1 MGIGVKLIGMQ
12 LNTVPGAVLDLDIK
26 PGERIGLTGV
36 NGGGKSSLLRYLA
49 CLSRPVAMGQLLL
62 DGMDPF
68 HAHDQ
73 EKLRR
78 KIAFLLQEPEKGVV
92 FSRVKQDAVFGPENL
107 AVAPEVIR
115 KRWMGLA
122 GKLLNRGD
130 RSAEQ
135 LNYPELSG
143 GQKQLAALVSVMMMR
158 SELLLLDEPFAMLG
172 EGEKA
177 EILHFLLQMTRRLE
191 QTVVLVSHDPQVL
204 RSMNRVFALEN
215 GRLEEL
221 GRLKGEWVRKA
232 DRTPYI
238 FQYAEN
244 EEEPDEESV
253 PSGETVGSPEAEK
266 KLILIPPGASQT
278 AVEKTEDTEKGPEKP
293 VFSRIAGVES
303 VEVFA
308 PVITLQQVSFRYGTN
323 TVLKDYSAAIY
334 PGIYYELS
342 GGTGSGKS
350 TLCRLM
356 NGTLRADEGE
366 IRVKGMEV
374 PGKKE
379 KSGSLRQ
386 LRTTVGLVMQHP
398 EDQLFAST
406 VLEDVMYGPGK
417 KGKTKQ
423 EARQDAEDA
432 LTILGIDSH
441 LWAKAPEKL
450 SGGERRRVAIAGIL
464 AMKPEVFILDEP
476 FAGLDAQGS
485 YILREVLK
493 EYVRQG
499 KTVIVTTHGKR

>member
-1 MGIGVKLIGMQ
+1 LGIGVKLIGMQ

-68 HAHDQ
+68 HAHDN

-78 KIAFLLQEPEKGVV
+78 KLAFLLQEPEKGVV
-92 FSRVKQDAVFGPENL
+92 FSRVSQDAVFGPENL
-107 AVAPEVIR
+107 AIAPEVIR

-130 RSAEQ
+130 LSPEKM
-135 LNYPELSG
+135 NYTELSG
-143 GQKQLAALVSVMMMR
+143 GQKQLAALVSVLMMR

-172 EGEKA
+172 DQDKT
-177 EILHFLLQMTRRLE
+177 EIVHFLLQMTKRLE
-191 QTVVLVSHDPQVL
+191 QTVVLVSHDPRVL
-204 RSMNRVFALEN
+204 RSMNRVYALEN

-221 GRLKGEWVRKA
+221 GRVKGEWVRKA
-232 DRTPYI
+232 DRTPYV
-238 FQYAEN
+238 FQFADT
-244 EEEPDEESV
+244 EEKPDEEREH
-253 PSGETVGSPEAEK
+253 SGETVGSPETGK
-266 KLILIPPGASQT
+266 KPILIPPVTGQTGA
-278 AVEKTEDTEKGPEKP
+278 EKAEDTEERPEKP
-293 VFSRIAGVES
+293 VFTRIAGVES

-308 PVITLQQVSFRYGTN
+308 PVITMHEVSFRYGSHG
-323 TVLKDYSAAIY
+323 VLKDYSATIY

-342 GGTGSGKS
+342 GGMGSGKS
-350 TLCRLM
+350 TICRLM
-356 NGTLRADEGE
+356 NGTLLADEGE
-366 IRVKGMEV
+366 IRVKGTPV
-374 PGKKE
+374 PRKKE
-379 KSGSLRQ
+379 KNSGLRQ
-386 LRTTVGLVMQHP
+386 LRKTVGLVMQHP
-398 EDQLFAST
+398 EDQLFAGT
-406 VLEDVMYGPGK
+406 VLEDVMYGPLK
-417 KGKTKQ
+417 SGKTKA
-423 EARQDAEDA
+423 EAKQDAEDA
-432 LTILGIDSH
+432 LSILGIDSS
-441 LWAKAPEKL
+441 LWTKAPVKL

-499 KTVIVTTHGKR
+499 KTVIVTTHGKQ